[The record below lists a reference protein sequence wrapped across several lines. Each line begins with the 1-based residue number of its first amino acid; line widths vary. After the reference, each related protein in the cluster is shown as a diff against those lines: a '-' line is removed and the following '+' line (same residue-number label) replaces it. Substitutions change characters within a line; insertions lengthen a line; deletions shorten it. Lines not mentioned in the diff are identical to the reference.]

1 MDGISFT
8 TLIGSFVD
16 KYDKDGIA
24 EFTNLMLTWKG
35 KIVTILLVVIC
46 SYTLYIKQADDSYIS
61 KSLYPVEAAD
71 YILEEV
77 EKGNLDLDKM
87 KIFNDYN
94 YGSYLLFRG
103 IPVFIDSRADLYSPE
118 FNKDC
123 NIFSDYLSISGIGMY
138 YDDAFNNYG
147 VTHVMSYKNSKL
159 TMLMTKDENYKVLY
173 KDDHFIFFERLNVKA
188 ENEE

>member
-8 TLIGSFVD
+8 ALIGSFVD
-16 KYDKDGIA
+16 KYDKEGVA

-46 SYTLYIKQADDSYIS
+46 SFALYSKQFNDSYIS

-71 YILEEV
+71 YILGEV
-77 EKGNLDLDKM
+77 ENGNLDLDKM

-94 YGSYLLFRG
+94 YGSYLLLRG

-118 FNKDC
+118 FNEDC
-123 NIFSDYLSISGIGMY
+123 NIFSDYLSIAGIGKY
-138 YDDAFNNYG
+138 YDDAFNDYG
-147 VTHVMSYKNSKL
+147 VTHVMVYKNSKL
-159 TMLMTKDENYKVLY
+159 NMLMSRDDNYNLLY
-173 KDDHFIFFERLNVKA
+173 SDDHFVFFERLNVET